1 VGGGRPWRPT
11 CLPRRVPSRRG
22 CVLRNDDGMHG
33 SATVQPSSH
42 SISAPVCPSTLL
54 LFLQRKGLTSED
66 AESETLTVITNR
78 SSPSRP
84 TTTRY
89 TLGGWPGFRLAARH
103 GRAGATSICEQLAR
117 VQGRIGACFVRA
129 SRGQQGVW
137 DASVR
142 YPRTRPTHEQTSC
155 RVRRRRPRRC
165 AIVRHVRDAM
175 LASFGRGSKD
185 KRVGPGGTRP

>member
-1 VGGGRPWRPT
+1 
-11 CLPRRVPSRRG
+11 
-22 CVLRNDDGMHG
+22 MHG

-42 SISAPVCPSTLL
+42 SISAPVCPLTLS

-66 AESETLTVITNR
+66 AESETLMVITNG

-117 VQGRIGACFVRA
+117 VQDRIGACLGRA
-129 SRGQQGVW
+129 SKGRQGVW

-142 YPRTRPTHEQTSC
+142 HPPDRTHARANKLPGSTTSAPPI
-155 RVRRRRPRRC
+155 RDRLLHSMHATRWWRASTAAAKTKGRPRR
-165 AIVRHVRDAM
+165 HEAM
-175 LASFGRGSKD
+175 IGAVDGGLCRQSILGSGQNSPGR
-185 KRVGPGGTRP
+185 R